1 MDQVECLNSCVI
13 DGGWS
18 AWSEWSPCNERCV
31 QGRTR
36 KCNRPEPKNG
46 GAPCDEPDHEQQQCT
61 TDYCKNDW
69 MATLAG
75 QPALI
80 AGLAVV
86 SVLFLLAAGV
96 GLFLCHK
103 IHKNKA
109 KVSPG
114 VTGSGRENFL

>member
-1 MDQVECLNSCVI
+1 M
-13 DGGWS
+13 
-18 AWSEWSPCNERCV
+18 
-31 QGRTR
+31 T
-36 KCNRPEPKNG
+36 
-46 GAPCDEPDHEQQQCT
+46 
-61 TDYCKNDW
+61 
-69 MATLAG
+69 TLAD

-109 KVSPG
+109 KVSSKFWFTKYFCS
-114 VTGSGRENFL
+114 VKL

>member
-1 MDQVECLNSCVI
+1 M
-13 DGGWS
+13 
-18 AWSEWSPCNERCV
+18 
-31 QGRTR
+31 T
-36 KCNRPEPKNG
+36 
-46 GAPCDEPDHEQQQCT
+46 
-61 TDYCKNDW
+61 
-69 MATLAG
+69 TLAD

-109 KVSPG
+109 KVNLQ
-114 VTGSGRENFL
+114 VRLYKVFLFS